1 MKKTLL
7 LLVTHGLVGVIGF
20 VVGIYTLPIL
30 TAPDAPSDAEVQ
42 QLAAQALFTGTF
54 HRDLA
59 GSDALHWGEGTVSV
73 TPDSV
78 SLSGKIAPG
87 PDYRLYLAPE
97 FVEDEAGFER
107 VKARALEVGPVKT
120 FENFVVALPAGVD
133 VSRYNSVVVWC
144 ESFGEFITAAR
155 YL

>member
-1 MKKTLL
+1 MKKSLL
-7 LLVTHGLVGVIGF
+7 LLMTHGLVAVFGF

-30 TAPDAPSDAEVQ
+30 TAPDAPSDTEVQ
-42 QLAAQALFTGTF
+42 QLAGQALFTGTF
-54 HRDLA
+54 RRDLA
-59 GSDALHWGEGTVSV
+59 GSDALHWGEGAVSV

-87 PDYRLYLAPE
+87 PDYRLYLVPE
-97 FVEDEAGFER
+97 FVEDEIGFER
-107 VKARALEVGPVKT
+107 VKARAFEVGPVKT

-133 VSRYNSVVVWC
+133 VTRYNSVVVWC